1 MKKVPKSSKIYE
13 CKCCNYITVRESQF
27 NRHILTAKHNYRT
40 FRTEKVPIN
49 SDNKFRCE
57 CGKEYNARN
66 SLWYHKKKCDFKH
79 INEVNIENENETAT
93 DNDNKKHII
102 EKENEINY
110 KEMFIE
116 MMKQNQELQKSM
128 QDMIPNIGNNNNN
141 TITNNQFNLNLF
153 LNENCKDA
161 LNITDFVR
169 SLEVNINDLIQT
181 GKLGYVDGIS
191 RIFVKALKDMDVTE
205 RPIHCTDIK
214 RETVYIKDDNKW
226 AKDNE
231 DNLKLKKTIRN
242 IENKN
247 LKMLPKWQDE
257 NPDHRNLESNKSNE
271 FMELSI
277 IALGGDEDKDKS
289 EHKIMKNILK
299 EVVIDKK

>member
-1 MKKVPKSSKIYE
+1 
-13 CKCCNYITVRESQF
+13 
-27 NRHILTAKHNYRT
+27 
-40 FRTEKVPIN
+40 
-49 SDNKFRCE
+49 
-57 CGKEYNARN
+57 
-66 SLWYHKKKCDFKH
+66 
-79 INEVNIENENETAT
+79 
-93 DNDNKKHII
+93 
-102 EKENEINY
+102 
-110 KEMFIE
+110 
-116 MMKQNQELQKSM
+116 
-128 QDMIPNIGNNNNN
+128 
-141 TITNNQFNLNLF
+141 
-153 LNENCKDA
+153 
-161 LNITDFVR
+161 
-169 SLEVNINDLIQT
+169 
-181 GKLGYVDGIS
+181 
-191 RIFVKALKDMDVTE
+191 
-205 RPIHCTDIK
+205 
-214 RETVYIKDDNKW
+214 VYIKDDNKW